1 MRDNDDA
8 LTPRPE
14 LTPEEFAQRLDGL
27 AEAAVTEVAIFSD
40 LDRAKLAVL
49 RRAWPG
55 LAPETR
61 GRLVTLMNELGE
73 ENIEYNFSRALKVA
87 LRDSDPAIRTQAIGG
102 LWEDDGED
110 ILAYLVE
117 EGVSDADR
125 IVREEATRAIGRFA
139 QLLAEEELSPRWFAP
154 LRAKLL
160 ELMRGQDSVEVRRRA
175 LEALAVYTDDPDV
188 TTAIERAY
196 ESDDEQLR
204 ESALYAMGRN
214 LDERWLPTILAEMQS
229 PEAGLRYEATRAS
242 GEFGDRRAVP
252 QLIELLGDDDR
263 EVQLAA
269 VAALGRIGG
278 DASIRILK
286 RLTSTRD
293 AIVREAAE
301 EALDEASFMTNP
313 IGVGNRLDRGRG
325 DES

>member
-1 MRDNDDA
+1 MVDTDDA

-14 LTPEEFAQRLDGL
+14 LSAEEFAQRLDAL
-27 AEAAVTEVAIFSD
+27 REATVTDVTIFSD
-40 LDRAKLAVL
+40 LDRAKLSVV
-49 RRAWPG
+49 RRAWPR
-55 LAPETR
+55 LPLDTR
-61 GRLVTLMNELGE
+61 RQLVALMNELGE
-73 ENIEYNFSRALKVA
+73 ENIEYNFSRVLKVA
-87 LRDSDPAIRTQAIGG
+87 LRDSDPALRTQAIAG
-102 LWEDDGED
+102 LWEDDSED
-110 ILAYLVE
+110 ILAYLIQ
-117 EGVSDADR
+117 EGVTDPDR

-139 QLLAEEELSPRWFAP
+139 QLLAEEELSPRWFTP

-160 ELMRGQDSVEVRRRA
+160 ELVRGEDSIEVRRRA
-175 LEALAVYTDDPDV
+175 LEALSVYTDDPEV
-188 TTAIERAY
+188 TTAIRRAY
-196 ESDDEQLR
+196 ESDDEPLR

-214 LDERWLPTILAEMQS
+214 LDERWLSTILEEMNN

-286 RLTSTRD
+286 RLASTKD
-293 AIVREAAE
+293 EIVREAAE

-325 DES
+325 GE

>member
-1 MRDNDDA
+1 MVDKDDA

-14 LTPEEFAQRLDGL
+14 LSTEEFAERVASLG
-27 AEAAVTEVAIFSD
+27 EATVTEVTIFSD
-40 LDRAKLAVL
+40 LDRAKLAVI
-49 RRAWPG
+49 RRAWPR
-55 LAPETR
+55 LPLETR
-61 GRLVTLMNELGE
+61 RQLVTLMNELGE
-73 ENIEYNFSRALKVA
+73 ENIEYTFSRVLKVA
-87 LRDSDPAIRTQAIGG
+87 LRDADPAIRTQAITG
-102 LWEDDGED
+102 LWEDDSED
-110 ILAYLVE
+110 ILGYLIE
-117 EGVSDADR
+117 EGVTDPDR

-139 QLLAEEELSPRWFAP
+139 QLLVVEELSPRWFTP

-160 ELMRGQDSVEVRRRA
+160 ELVRGQDSTEVRRRA

-188 TTAIERAY
+188 TTEIKRAY

-214 LDERWLPTILAEMQS
+214 LDENWLPTILEEMNNE
-229 PEAGLRYEATRAS
+229 EAGLRYEATRAS

-269 VAALGRIGG
+269 IAALGRIGG

-286 RLTSTRD
+286 RLAGTKD
-293 AIVREAAE
+293 EIVREAAE

-313 IGVGNRLDRGRG
+313 IEVGNRLDRGRAG
-325 DES
+325 E

>member
-1 MRDNDDA
+1 
-8 LTPRPE
+8 
-14 LTPEEFAQRLDGL
+14 
-27 AEAAVTEVAIFSD
+27 
-40 LDRAKLAVL
+40 
-49 RRAWPG
+49 
-55 LAPETR
+55 
-61 GRLVTLMNELGE
+61 VTLMNELGE
-73 ENIEYNFSRALKVA
+73 ENIEYNFSRVLKVA
-87 LRDSDPAIRTQAIGG
+87 LRDADPAIRTQAITG
-102 LWEDDGED
+102 LWEDDSED
-110 ILAYLVE
+110 ILGYLIE
-117 EGVSDADR
+117 EGVTDSDR

-139 QLLAEEELSPRWFAP
+139 QLLAEEELSPRWFTP

-160 ELMRGQDSVEVRRRA
+160 ELVRGQDSTEVRRRA
-175 LEALAVYTDDPDV
+175 LEALAVYSDDPEV
-188 TTAIERAY
+188 TQEIKRAY

-214 LDERWLPTILAEMQS
+214 SDERWLPTILQEMNNE
-229 PEAGLRYEATRAS
+229 EAGLRYEATRAS

-286 RLTSTRD
+286 RLSSTKD
-293 AIVREAAE
+293 DVVREAAE

-313 IGVGNRLDRGRG
+313 IGVGNRLDRGRA
-325 DES
+325 DE

>member
-1 MRDNDDA
+1 MVEKDDA
-8 LTPRPE
+8 LLPRPE
-14 LTPEEFAQRLDGL
+14 LTAEEFAQRLGGL
-27 AEAAVTEVAIFSD
+27 GEATVTDVAIFSD
-40 LDRAKLAVL
+40 LDRAKLSVI

-55 LAPETR
+55 LALDTR
-61 GRLVTLMNELGE
+61 RQLVTLMNELGE
-73 ENIEYNFSRALKVA
+73 ENIEYNFSRVLKVA
-87 LRDSDPAIRTQAIGG
+87 LRDGDPAIRMQAIAG
-102 LWEDDGED
+102 LWEDDSED
-110 ILAYLVE
+110 ILAYLIE
-117 EGVSDADR
+117 EGVTDADR
-125 IVREEATRAIGRFA
+125 IVREEAARAVGRFA
-139 QLLAEEELSPRWFAP
+139 QLLAEEELSPRWFTP

-160 ELMRGQDSVEVRRRA
+160 ELVRGQDSTEVRRRA
-175 LEALAVYTDDPDV
+175 LEALAVYTDDPEV
-188 TTAIERAY
+188 TTEIRRAY

-214 LDERWLPTILAEMQS
+214 LDERWFSTILAEMGS

-286 RLTSTRD
+286 RFSSTKD
-293 AIVREAAE
+293 EIVREAAE
-301 EALDEASFMTNP
+301 EALDEASFMNNP

-325 DES
+325 GE

>member
-1 MRDNDDA
+1 MLDKDDA

-14 LTPEEFAQRLDGL
+14 LTVEEFTQRLAGL
-27 AEAAVTEVAIFSD
+27 GEATITDVAIFSD
-40 LDRAKLAVL
+40 LDRAKLAVI

-55 LAPETR
+55 LALETR
-61 GRLVTLMNELGE
+61 RQLVTLMNELGE
-73 ENIEYNFSRALKVA
+73 ENIEYNFSRVLKVA

-102 LWEDDGED
+102 LWEDDSED

-117 EGVSDADR
+117 EGVTDSDR

-139 QLLAEEELSPRWFAP
+139 QLLAEEELSPRWFKP

-160 ELMRGQDSVEVRRRA
+160 ELVRGQDSTEVRRRA
-175 LEALAVYTDDPDV
+175 LEALSVYTDDPAV
-188 TTAIERAY
+188 TTEIKRAY

-214 LDERWLPTILAEMQS
+214 LDERWLATILQEMNS
-229 PEAGLRYEATRAS
+229 EEAGLRYEATRAS

-286 RLTSTRD
+286 RLASTKDEIVRD
-293 AIVREAAE
+293 AAA

-325 DES
+325 GE